1 MEIHGNP
8 NKGLFTRSSHARR
21 QACQGYDI
29 PGPGMPGN
37 DVVISH
43 TNIIAKLFYGEKKMQ
58 VNTKC

>member
-8 NKGLFTRSSHARR
+8 NKGFI
-21 QACQGYDI
+21 DI

-43 TNIIAKLFYGEKKMQ
+43 TNIIIAKLFYGEKKMQ